1 MLDLLKGIVFGAV
14 PDSAK
19 NAVNVKDIV
28 AAFRKLIASAFWQ
41 ALTLFVVT
49 LLAGI
54 QAYAEQHL
62 GAFAAF
68 IGIASV
74 IEGLVKLWGRFV
86 KDYSG
91 IAVESPPKQGFVGRR
106 Q

>member
-1 MLDLLKGIVFGAV
+1 MWDLLKGMVFGAI

-19 NAVNVKDIV
+19 NAINLKDI
-28 AAFRKLIASAFWQ
+28 AAAVRKMIASAFWQ
-41 ALTLFVVT
+41 AATLFVVT
-49 LLAGI
+49 LAAGI
-54 QAYAEQHL
+54 QSYAEQHF

-68 IGIASV
+68 IGLAAG

-91 IAVESPPKQGFVGRR
+91 IAQSEPQGFVSRR
-106 Q
+106 QR